1 MCLSFLVIDASFL
14 PATSRFC
21 RDHIDLARRP
31 GAPARTPVSTASARL
46 RTYGLQRQMSF
57 DHDMNADAKTLD
69 TNETLNG
76 ELDQTIEAGEAG
88 IEAGTDAGTEADTA
102 AEPTGTPFSA
112 LGLHEALLRAVKDSG
127 YENTTEVQ
135 AQAIPPALDGKDLMV
150 SSRTGSG
157 KTASFI
163 LPALQQV
170 LNARAERNAAGT
182 NKTKVIGPRVLVLA
196 PTRELAMQVAK
207 SAMTYGR
214 HIQGLRVATV
224 LGGMP
229 YAQQLRA
236 LSGPLDVLIAT
247 PGRLLDHINS
257 GRCKLDNV
265 TMFVLDE
272 ADRMLDMGFI
282 DDINFVAGQIPAERQ
297 TLMYSATFAGNTG
310 RLASQLMRDPQRID
324 VSGHTESHEN
334 IEQRLHWADNGQHK
348 RKLLEHIL
356 GLRDVDQ
363 AVVFTSTQQDT
374 EWLAEQLEAI
384 GHRVAALHGGM
395 PQGKRTRTL
404 MALRRRD
411 LRVLVATDVAARGID
426 VPTIS
431 HVINFGLPMKAE
443 DYVHRIGRTG
453 RAGRSGI
460 AVTLAERGDISM
472 IKRIQQFTTQ
482 QIPVSRIEGLE
493 PRSEDP
499 KIYPS
504 RPGSDRGDRG
514 GDRGGYAGNRGGYAG
529 NRGGFGG
536 NRPQGGGYRGN
547 DNRFDGGA
555 RFERPEGQSRP
566 PFGERREGGQGGQ
579 GGFGGGQG
587 GQGGQRFEQR
597 NERPQGDRPSFGDRP
612 RFGDRPQGGGPGFGG
627 APRSYG
633 DRPQRDFSAPREG
646 GNGGNGGGF
655 DQRRPDARFDR
666 SAENN
671 DRYAPRAE
679 RPAFNKG
686 GDTRFEGRP
695 AKPAFSKGP
704 RPQGGDDRGD
714 RGGFVPRKGPRKF

>member
-1 MCLSFLVIDASFL
+1 
-14 PATSRFC
+14 
-21 RDHIDLARRP
+21 
-31 GAPARTPVSTASARL
+31 
-46 RTYGLQRQMSF
+46 MSF
-57 DHDMNADAKTLD
+57 EHDMNADAQNQTVD
-69 TNETLNG
+69 ASQDD
-76 ELDQTIEAGEAG
+76 ELDQAIDAIELGA
-88 IEAGTDAGTEADTA
+88 DAET
-102 AEPTGTPFSA
+102 TGTPFSA
-112 LGLHEALLRAVKDSG
+112 LGLHDALLRAVKDSG
-127 YENTTEVQ
+127 YENATEVQ
-135 AQAIPPALDGKDLMV
+135 AQAIPPALTGVDLMV

-170 LNARAERNAAGT
+170 LDARAARAAG
-182 NKTKVIGPRVLVLA
+182 NKTRVVGPRVLVLA

-236 LSGPLDVLIAT
+236 LSGQLDILIAT

-257 GRCKLDNV
+257 GRCKLENV

-282 DDINFVAGQIPAERQ
+282 DDINFVAEQIPAERQ

-310 RLASQLMRDPQRID
+310 RLAAQLMKDPQRID
-324 VSGHTESHEN
+324 VSGHTETHEN
-334 IEQRLHWADNGQHK
+334 IEQRLHWADNGMHK

-356 GLRDVDQ
+356 GERDVDQ

-395 PQGKRTRTL
+395 PQGKRNRTL

-482 QIPVSRIEGLE
+482 QIPVSRITGLE
-493 PRSEDP
+493 PRNEEP
-499 KIYPS
+499 RIFPS
-504 RPGSDRGDRG
+504 RPGGDRGDRGFGGGRGGFGGNRGGYGRPQGGGFRGNDRG
-514 GDRGGYAGNRGGYAG
+514 GDRGG
-529 NRGGFGG
+529 FGG
-536 NRPQGGGYRGN
+536 
-547 DNRFDGGA
+547 DNRFDNSA
-555 RFERPEGQSRP
+555 RFERPEGQGRP
-566 PFGERREGGQGGQ
+566 PFGERREGG
-579 GGFGGGQG
+579 FG
-587 GQGGQRFEQR
+587 GGQRFERRDGAPRFGDR
-597 NERPQGDRPSFGDRP
+597 NERPQGDRPFGERP
-612 RFGDRPQGGGPGFGG
+612 RFGDRPQRDGQGFGG
-627 APRSYG
+627 QPRG
-633 DRPQRDFSAPREG
+633 AFERREG
-646 GNGGNGGGF
+646 GNAGNGGGF
-655 DQRRPDARFDR
+655 EPRRGGFDPRFDR

-671 DRYAPRAE
+671 DRYGPRAE
-679 RPAFNKG
+679 RPAFKG
-686 GDTRFEGRP
+686 NEQRFERPEGRP
-695 AKPAFSKGP
+695 AGKPSFAKGP
-704 RPQGGDDRGD
+704 RGQGGDE
-714 RGGFVPRKGPRKF
+714 RGGFVKKGPRKGF

>member
-1 MCLSFLVIDASFL
+1 
-14 PATSRFC
+14 
-21 RDHIDLARRP
+21 
-31 GAPARTPVSTASARL
+31 
-46 RTYGLQRQMSF
+46 MSF
-57 DHDMNADAKTLD
+57 DKDMNADAKNH
-69 TNETLNG
+69 NETPI
-76 ELDQTIEAGEAG
+76 EQLDEAIDQEIEAGELGA
-88 IEAGTDAGTEADTA
+88 DAPT
-102 AEPTGTPFSA
+102 TGTPFAA
-112 LGLHEALLRAVKDSG
+112 LGLHDALLRAVKDSG
-127 YENTTEVQ
+127 YENATEVQ
-135 AQAIPPALDGKDLMV
+135 AQAIPPALGGADLMV

-170 LNARAERNAAGT
+170 LNARAERAAG
-182 NKTKVIGPRVLVLA
+182 NKTKTIGPRVLVLA

-229 YAQQLRA
+229 YAHQLRA
-236 LSGPLDVLIAT
+236 LSGHLDILIAT

-257 GRCKLDNV
+257 GRCKLENV

-282 DDINFVAGQIPAERQ
+282 DDINFVAEQIPASRQ

-310 RLASQLMRDPQRID
+310 RLASQLMKDPQRID

-334 IEQRLHWADNGQHK
+334 IEQRLHWADNGMHK

-356 GLRDVDQ
+356 GERDVDQ

-395 PQGKRTRTL
+395 PQGKRNRTL

-493 PRSEDP
+493 PKNEEPR
-499 KIYPS
+499 IYPS
-504 RPGSDRGDRG
+504 RPGFDRGDRG
-514 GDRGGYAGNRGGYAG
+514 GFGG

-536 NRPQGGGYRGN
+536 NRGGYGNRPQGGGFRGN
-547 DNRFDGGA
+547 DRGGFGGDNRFDNSA
-555 RFERPEGQSRP
+555 RFERPEGRP
-566 PFGERREGGQGGQ
+566 AFGERREGG
-579 GGFGGGQG
+579 FGGGN
-587 GQGGQRFEQR
+587 RFER
-597 NERPQGDRPSFGDRP
+597 NERPQGDRPFGDRP
-612 RFGDRPQGGGPGFGG
+612 RFGDRPQRDGQGFGG
-627 APRSYG
+627 APRG
-633 DRPQRDFSAPREG
+633 KFQDRPQRDFGGPRG
-646 GNGGNGGGF
+646 GQGGNGGGF
-655 DQRRPDARFDR
+655 EQRRGVFDARFDR
-666 SAENN
+666 SAEGN
-671 DRYAPRAE
+671 DRYGPRTE
-679 RPAFNKG
+679 RPAFKG
-686 GDTRFEGRP
+686 NDNRFERPEGRP
-695 AKPAFSKGP
+695 AKPAFGKGP
-704 RPQGGDDRGD
+704 RGEGGDRGDD
-714 RGGFVPRKGPRKF
+714 RGGFVKKGPRKGF